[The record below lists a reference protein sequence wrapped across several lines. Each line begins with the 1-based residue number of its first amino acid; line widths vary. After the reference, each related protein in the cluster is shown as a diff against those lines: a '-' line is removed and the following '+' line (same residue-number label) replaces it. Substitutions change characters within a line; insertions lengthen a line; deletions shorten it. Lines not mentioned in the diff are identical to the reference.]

1 MVQAR
6 GVGAGTRLCDGEGE
20 KRLESGYIL
29 ELEMTRC
36 AGKLGLGCKRKRG
49 MRGSHWR
56 HEMAPRGCGRS
67 GLEGKMESC
76 LLNQGGLR

>member
-6 GVGAGTRLCDGEGE
+6 GLGARTRLCDGEGE
-20 KRLESGYIL
+20 KRLES
-29 ELEMTRC
+29 EMTRC
-36 AGKLGLGCKRKRG
+36 AGKLGLGGKRKRG

-56 HEMAPRGCGRS
+56 HEMAPLGCGGS
-67 GLEGKMESC
+67 GLEGMVESC